1 MDRYDGRFVARGLYQ
16 KLMDSVLYSE
26 EDVEPVRTAL
36 ANGGDPNYSKI
47 DEYYWT
53 TVLHTAVWRT
63 SFLRQEK
70 IDVLINEGYCDVNIL
85 DRTNRS
91 TALTVA
97 CESRRNLPI
106 VKQLLSLRADPNII
120 SR

>member
-1 MDRYDGRFVARGLYQ
+1 MDRRFVARGLYQ
-16 KLMDSVLYSE
+16 KLMDSVLDSE
-26 EDVEPVRTAL
+26 EDVEPVRKAL

-47 DEYYWT
+47 DEYYLT
-53 TVLHTAVWRT
+53 TVLHTAVWGT
-63 SFLRQEK
+63 PYLRQEK
-70 IDVLINEGYCDVNIL
+70 IDVLIKEGRCDVNIL
-85 DRTNRS
+85 DRTDRK

-97 CESRRNLPI
+97 CWSRRNLPI